1 MKPEWSHILLMSAV
15 LLTLF
20 NPSVSA
26 QFQQQRV
33 QQEDGN
39 NRDKNDTVKIFSIK
53 DYFAG
58 LSHKKETTL
67 GTNFLGSTFIIG
79 GMQIYENKKWK
90 LPIIYGGI
98 ASTLGMGIGFDVA
111 YKNSIPEPD
120 PITGETGPGNTS
132 YKNLSTAMYIGAG
145 VLYWATLM
153 DGAIC
158 YKSDI
163 KPLPARSTVFST
175 LLPGLGQIYNGEAW
189 KVPIYL
195 GLMGTGVYLTS
206 YFNQQYVRY
215 YNLYIENPT
224 SSGYKSQKNTWR
236 RYRDYA
242 ILGTAAVYVLQ
253 IIDAN
258 VFAFMQGFE
267 VNDDISLEVSPAII
281 APESQYAINAPVTS
295 FGLRVGLSF

>member
-1 MKPEWSHILLMSAV
+1 MRRLLPHILLAALMLIMSGQS
-15 LLTLF
+15 L
-20 NPSVSA
+20 SA
-26 QFQQQRV
+26 QFKEERINQ
-33 QQEDGN
+33 DGN
-39 NRDKNDTVKIFSIK
+39 RKESGDTVKIFSFK
-53 DYFAG
+53 EYFAG
-58 LSHKKETTL
+58 LNHKKETTL
-67 GTNFLGSTFIIG
+67 GTNFIGSALIVG

-98 ASTLGMGIGFDVA
+98 GTTLGLGIGFDIA
-111 YKNSIPEPD
+111 YRNSIPPAD
-120 PITGETGPGNTS
+120 PITGETPPGNAS
-132 YKNLSTAMYIGAG
+132 YKNFSTAMYISAG

-163 KPLPARSTVFST
+163 KPLPARSTVFSA

-195 GLMGTGVYLTS
+195 GLMGTGAYLTS

-215 YNLYIENPT
+215 FNIYNKEHT
-224 SSGYKSQKNTWR
+224 DAAKSQKNTWR

-242 ILGTAAVYVLQ
+242 IIGTAAVYVLQ

-258 VFAFMQGFE
+258 VFAFMQGF
-267 VNDDISLEVSPAII
+267 DVSDNIAMEITPAII
-281 APESQYAINAPVTS
+281 TPDTQYAINTPSTS
-295 FGLRVGLSF
+295 FGLRVGVSF

>member
-1 MKPEWSHILLMSAV
+1 MTKSLSHILMSAV

-20 NPSVSA
+20 CPSVSA
-26 QFQQQRV
+26 QFQQTRV
-33 QQEDGN
+33 EQDNEREDKG
-39 NRDKNDTVKIFSIK
+39 DTVKIFSIK

-58 LSHKKETTL
+58 LNHKKETTL
-67 GTNFLGSTFIIG
+67 GTNFIGSTFIIG
-79 GMQIYENKKWK
+79 GMQIYEEKKWK
-90 LPIIYGGI
+90 LPIVYGGI
-98 ASTLGMGIGFDVA
+98 GSTLGMGIGFDVA
-111 YKNSIPEPD
+111 YKNSIPAPD
-120 PITGETGPGNTS
+120 PITGEALPGNST
-132 YKNLSTAMYIGAG
+132 YKNLSTAMYISAG

-163 KPLPARSTVFST
+163 KPLPARSTVFSA

-215 YNLYIENPT
+215 YNLYVENPS

-242 ILGTAAVYVLQ
+242 IIGTAAMYVLQ

-258 VFAFMQGFE
+258 VFAFMQNFE
-267 VNDDISLEVSPAII
+267 VNDNISMDISPAVIT
-281 APESQYAINAPVTS
+281 PNTQYAINAPATS
-295 FGLRVGLSF
+295 FGLRIGVSF